1 MNDIMRVANL
11 FLEDFDFIGYVVA
24 TASIWGCRAVSAAL
38 WDTTMS
44 ILSSWSLHA
53 QIPSVILTIIP
64 VLTVCVIATE
74 ERVEEVA
81 GQGLRADLIITPI
94 HINRFL
100 KTKGMDTLKALPF
113 ILDLLGVWEVRQG
126 HSAIIELRTALLLL
140 SCS

>member
-1 MNDIMRVANL
+1 MP
-11 FLEDFDFIGYVVA
+11 
-24 TASIWGCRAVSAAL
+24 
-38 WDTTMS
+38 

-81 GQGLRADLIITPI
+81 SKGLRADLIIAPI
-94 HINRFL
+94 HINWLL

-113 ILDLLGVWEVRQG
+113 ILDLLGVGEIRQS
-126 HSAIIELRTALLLL
+126 HSAVIELRTALLLL
-140 SCS
+140 TCS

>member
-1 MNDIMRVANL
+1 MP
-11 FLEDFDFIGYVVA
+11 
-24 TASIWGCRAVSAAL
+24 
-38 WDTTMS
+38 

-81 GQGLRADLIITPI
+81 SQGLRADLIIAPI
-94 HINRFL
+94 HINWLL

-126 HSAIIELRTALLLL
+126 HSAVIKLRTALLLL
-140 SCS
+140 TSS

>member
-1 MNDIMRVANL
+1 MPV
-11 FLEDFDFIGYVVA
+11 FSG
-24 TASIWGCRAVSAAL
+24 WG
-38 WDTTMS
+38 
-44 ILSSWSLHA
+44 LHA
-53 QIPSVILTIIP
+53 QVSPVILTIIP

-81 GQGLRADLIITPI
+81 SQGLRTDLIIAPI

-113 ILDLLGVWEVRQG
+113 ILDLLGVWEVRQC

-140 SCS
+140 SCT